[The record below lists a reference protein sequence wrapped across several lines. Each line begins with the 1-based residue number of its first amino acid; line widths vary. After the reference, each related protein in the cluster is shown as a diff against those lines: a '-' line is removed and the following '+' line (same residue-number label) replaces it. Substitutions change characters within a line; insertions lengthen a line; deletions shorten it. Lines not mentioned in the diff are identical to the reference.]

1 MASPFYLTIKGKFVI
16 ADKEPDGD
24 SVRFIA
30 DDSDLYQELQ
40 RNYRIKP
47 SRDRSV
53 QLRFEGID
61 APEVHYGR
69 YAQPLGDET
78 RDFLLKKMGF
88 AKIEFQGDRVQSA
101 DPDTISGVIL
111 TQAADV
117 NGRPISYALIGKNAA
132 KLENGDWTQVEPE
145 LLRQT
150 LNFLMMA
157 EGRAYYTVYTST
169 PRSHRQI
176 LREAA
181 LAAREKDLG
190 VWAADS
196 TSIFRLVDFDSITPP
211 NGQLILPKLFRRCTD
226 YLKAVAD
233 GYSGNL
239 ADWLEGVSLQRSRN
253 ENDAVI
259 IRDRTQVSLSSL
271 IEQYNSQIAFQ
282 EDLLDI
288 TFVEKT

>member
-16 ADKEPDGD
+16 ADKQPDGD

-30 DDSDLYQELQ
+30 DEPDLYRELQ

-69 YAQPLGDET
+69 YAQPLGDEA

-88 AKIEFQGDRVQSA
+88 TKIKFQGDRVQSA
-101 DPDTISGVIL
+101 EPDTISGVIL

-117 NGRPISYALIGKNAA
+117 NGRPISYALIGKNASQ
-132 KLENGDWTQVEPE
+132 LENGDWTQVEPE
-145 LLRQT
+145 ILRQT

-169 PRSHRQI
+169 PRSHRQV

-190 VWAADS
+190 VWAVDS
-196 TSIFRLVDFDSITPP
+196 TSLFRLVDFDSITPP
-211 NGQLILPKLFRRCTD
+211 NGQLILPKLFRRCVD
-226 YLKAVAD
+226 YLKAVD
-233 GYSGNL
+233 EGFRSNL
-239 ADWLEGVSLQRSRN
+239 ADWLADNSRGSRN

>member
-88 AKIEFQGDRVQSA
+88 AKIKFQGDRVQSA

-169 PRSHRQI
+169 PRSHRQV

>member
-88 AKIEFQGDRVQSA
+88 AKIKFQGDRVQSA

-132 KLENGDWTQVEPE
+132 QLENGDWTQVEPE

-169 PRSHRQI
+169 PRSHRQV

-226 YLKAVAD
+226 YLKAIAD

>member
-1 MASPFYLTIKGKFVI
+1 MTSPFYLTIKGKFVI
-16 ADKEPDGD
+16 AGKEPDGD

-69 YAQPLGDET
+69 YAQPLGDEA

-88 AKIEFQGDRVQSA
+88 AKIEFQGDRIQSA
-101 DPDTISGVIL
+101 NPDTVSGVIL

-117 NGRPISYALIGKNAA
+117 NGRPISYVLIGKNAA
-132 KLENGDWTQVEPE
+132 RLENGDWTQVEPE

-157 EGRAYYTVYTST
+157 DGRAYYTVYTST
-169 PRSHRQI
+169 PRSHRQV

-181 LAAREKDLG
+181 LAAREKELG

-271 IEQYNSQIAFQ
+271 IEQYNSQIVFQ

>member
-16 ADKEPDGD
+16 AGKEPDGD

-30 DDSDLYQELQ
+30 DDSELYQELQ
-40 RNYRIKP
+40 RHYRIKP

-61 APEVHYGR
+61 APEVHYGK
-69 YAQPLGDET
+69 YAQPLGDEA

-101 DPDTISGVIL
+101 DPDTVSGVIL

-117 NGRPISYALIGKNAA
+117 NGRPISYVLIGKSAA
-132 KLENGDWTQVEPE
+132 QVENGDWTQVDLD

-157 EGRAYYTVYTST
+157 EGKVYYTVYTST
-169 PRSHRQI
+169 PRSHRQV

-190 VWAADS
+190 VWVADN
-196 TSIFRLVDFDSITPP
+196 TSIFRLVNFDSITPP

-226 YLKAVAD
+226 YLKAVAG

-239 ADWLEGVSLQRSRN
+239 ADWLEGVSLQESRN
-253 ENDAVI
+253 ENDAII

-271 IEQYNSQIAFQ
+271 IEQYNSQIVFQ

>member
-1 MASPFYLTIKGKFVI
+1 MTSPFYLTIKGKFVI
-16 ADKEPDGD
+16 AGKEPDGD

-30 DDSDLYQELQ
+30 DDPELYQELQ

-169 PRSHRQI
+169 PRSHRQV

>member
-1 MASPFYLTIKGKFVI
+1 MASPFYLTIKGNFVI

-30 DDSDLYQELQ
+30 DNSDLYQELQ

-61 APEVHYGR
+61 APEIHYGR
-69 YAQPLGDET
+69 YAQPLGDEA
-78 RDFLLKKMGF
+78 RNFLLKKMGF
-88 AKIEFQGDRVQSA
+88 AKIKFQGDRVQSA
-101 DPDTISGVIL
+101 EPDTISGVIL

-117 NGRPISYALIGKNAA
+117 NGRPISYALVGKNAA
-132 KLENGDWTQVEPE
+132 QLENGDWTQVEPE

-169 PRSHRQI
+169 PRSHRQV

-233 GYSGNL
+233 GYRENL
-239 ADWLEGVSLQRSRN
+239 ADWLEGVSQQRSRN

-271 IEQYNSQIAFQ
+271 IEQYNSQIVFQ

-288 TFVEKT
+288 AFVEKT

>member
-1 MASPFYLTIKGKFVI
+1 MMRPVSFITLALLIT
-16 ADKEPDGD
+16 
-24 SVRFIA
+24 SVLSTTARAENRQIITQ
-30 DDSDLYQELQ
+30 LEL
-40 RNYRIKP
+40 
-47 SRDRSV
+47 RDRSV

-88 AKIEFQGDRVQSA
+88 AKIKFQGDRVQSA

-132 KLENGDWTQVEPE
+132 QLENGDWTQVEPE

-169 PRSHRQI
+169 PRSHRQV

-226 YLKAVAD
+226 YLKAIAD

>member
-16 ADKEPDGD
+16 AGKEPDGD

-30 DDSDLYQELQ
+30 DDPELYQELQ
-40 RNYRIKP
+40 RNYRIRP

-61 APEVHYGR
+61 APEIHYGK
-69 YAQPLGDET
+69 YAQPLGDEA

-88 AKIEFQGDRVQSA
+88 AKIKFQGDRVQSA
-101 DPDTISGVIL
+101 DPDTVSGVIL
-111 TQAADV
+111 SQAADV
-117 NGRPISYALIGKNAA
+117 NGRPISYVLLRKDAA
-132 KLENGDWTQVEPE
+132 QLENGDWTQVEPE

-157 EGRAYYTVYTST
+157 EGKAYYTVYTST
-169 PRSHRQI
+169 PRSHRQV

-181 LAAREKDLG
+181 LAAREQDLG

-211 NGQLILPKLFRRCTD
+211 DGQLILPKLFRRSID
-226 YLKAVAD
+226 YLKAVD
-233 GYSGNL
+233 EGFRGNL
-239 ADWLEGVSLQRSRN
+239 EDWLANNSRGSRN
-253 ENDAVI
+253 ENDRVI

>member
-1 MASPFYLTIKGKFVI
+1 MTSPFYLAIKGKFVI
-16 ADKEPDGD
+16 AGKEPDGD

-30 DDSDLYQELQ
+30 DDLDLYQELQ

-61 APEVHYGR
+61 APEVHYGK
-69 YAQPLGDET
+69 YAQPLGDEA

-88 AKIEFQGDRVQSA
+88 AKIKFQGDRVQSA

-111 TQAADV
+111 SQAADI
-117 NGRPISYALIGKNAA
+117 NGRPISYILLGRDAA
-132 KLENGDWTQVEPE
+132 QLENGDWTQVEPE

-150 LNFLMMA
+150 LNYVMMA

-169 PRSHRQI
+169 PRSHRQV

-181 LAAREKDLG
+181 LAAREQDLG
-190 VWAADS
+190 LWAADS
-196 TSIFRLVDFDSITPP
+196 TSIFRLVDFDSVTPP
-211 NGQLILPKLFRRCTD
+211 DGQLILPKLFRRCID
-226 YLKAVAD
+226 YLKAVD
-233 GYSGNL
+233 GGFRGNL
-239 ADWLEGVSLQRSRN
+239 TDWLEDVSRQQSRN
-253 ENDAVI
+253 ENDRVV

-271 IEQYNSQIAFQ
+271 IEQYNSQIVFQ

>member
-88 AKIEFQGDRVQSA
+88 AKIKFQGDRVQSA

-132 KLENGDWTQVEPE
+132 QLENGDWTQVEPE

-169 PRSHRQI
+169 PRSHRQV

>member
-30 DDSDLYQELQ
+30 DDPDLYQELQ

-88 AKIEFQGDRVQSA
+88 AKIKFQGDRVQSA

-132 KLENGDWTQVEPE
+132 QLENGDWTQVEPE

-169 PRSHRQI
+169 PRSHRQV

-196 TSIFRLVDFDSITPP
+196 TSESFGMS
-211 NGQLILPKLFRRCTD
+211 
-226 YLKAVAD
+226 VAIKRMV
-233 GYSGNL
+233 N
-239 ADWLEGVSLQRSRN
+239 
-253 ENDAVI
+253 
-259 IRDRTQVSLSSL
+259 
-271 IEQYNSQIAFQ
+271 
-282 EDLLDI
+282 
-288 TFVEKT
+288 

>member
-78 RDFLLKKMGF
+78 RAFLLKKMGF
-88 AKIEFQGDRVQSA
+88 AKIKFQGDRVQSA

-132 KLENGDWTQVEPE
+132 QLENGDWTQVEPE

-169 PRSHRQI
+169 PRSHRQV

-239 ADWLEGVSLQRSRN
+239 ADWLEGVSFQRSRN